1 MSWLC
6 IINIVKIKL
15 TLQKNIWN
23 VIYLNYGERYEDIP
37 VVDCCSYIL
46 HMYNLRRYEIIAWKI
61 QTTIAFWDLNFFQA
75 LISQLLNISCVYN
88 CNDQLCLFNNVN
100 ILLQKYRSTGKTF
113 LHKISMT
120 FMQCDWSKMSFTVY
134 SQTMKDKK
142 QICWILTV
150 ANTSRS
156 SPSSFFIL
164 LKELTMA
171 LHGPHHAE

>member
-1 MSWLC
+1 MKCHIFELWRKIWRHTGSWL
-6 IINIVKIKL
+6 
-15 TLQKNIWN
+15 LQLYIAHVQLKKIWN
-23 VIYLNYGERYEDIP
+23 HSLK
-37 VVDCCSYIL
+37 
-46 HMYNLRRYEIIAWKI
+46 KI
-61 QTTIAFWDLNFFQA
+61 QTTIAFWGLNFFQA
-75 LISQLLNISCVYN
+75 LISQLLNISRVYN

-120 FMQCDWSKMSFTVY
+120 FMQCDWSKMSITVY